1 MASGRFGEDDGEP
14 VDLAHLKIG
23 SIKVDLDD
31 RPHRGTKGLVVLSY
45 EVTSTEVGPVG
56 GKEQSTLAAVGKC
69 KVIGAVPLPDGFDRQ
84 KLWDTIDADVAAKRG
99 RPQFEFDDE
108 GNPLDTVELGDGPAR
123 TKRTRKRAAAGEEP
137 GDDPGE

>member
-23 SIKVDLDD
+23 GIKVDLDD

-45 EVTSTEVGPVG
+45 EVQSTTVGPVG
-56 GKEQSTLAAVGKC
+56 GKDQSSLAAIGNC

-84 KLWDTIDADVAAKRG
+84 KLWDTIDADVASKKG
-99 RPQFEFDDE
+99 QPQFEFNDDGTVVE
-108 GNPLDTVELGDGPAR
+108 GVELGDGPAR
-123 TKRTRKRAAAGEEP
+123 TRRSRKRTPAAEESG
-137 GDDPGE
+137 GDDGE